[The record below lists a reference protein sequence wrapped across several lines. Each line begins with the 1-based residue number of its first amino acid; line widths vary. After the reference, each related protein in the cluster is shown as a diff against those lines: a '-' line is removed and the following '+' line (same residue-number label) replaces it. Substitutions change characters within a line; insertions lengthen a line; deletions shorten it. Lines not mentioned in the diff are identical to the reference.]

1 MRTISRHRPQ
11 KSPPGDIVC
20 LCSYCGVAW
29 FRSELVRDQAG
40 NLACPD
46 DARGLDTVALTLG
59 NANYS
64 QNRKLGRYISSE
76 AAGTLEAPN
85 TVPAPPFI
93 FPDGRKGTF

>member
-1 MRTISRHRPQ
+1 M
-11 KSPPGDIVC
+11 
-20 LCSYCGVAW
+20 
-29 FRSELVRDQAG
+29 AG

-46 DARGLDTVALTLG
+46 ELPGRDVVELSLG
-59 NANYS
+59 NAACAA
-64 QNRKLGRYISSE
+64 NRKLGRYITSE